1 MPSMLTPMAP
11 HWGAGSSLSARSS
24 NASSSSLRT
33 FLVLKDPSTADAS
46 TMYVS
51 YKSQACQRAV
61 TWADLSPVD
70 PLLPL
75 SIHVPLRRRT
85 SSSFDTMSSESM
97 AQNVWQLSFDFLD
110 LESLTQCSLVCK
122 EMHEVAQS
130 PYLWLSA
137 YCRRWRHNNRLSR
150 KFMLLSYKNLVAMN
164 ALRASIDPKLSTRGR
179 TALQP
184 DLTVHVLNNS
194 MLRSFQR
201 GAVDS
206 IRSYNALPVLSVA
219 KALSLDVSYFEVGQ
233 IKGCASVGIASV
245 YDKPSMNA
253 YGFGMD
259 DHVGWKGISFGYH
272 SHDGGFVAHNG
283 EVSYGGVRSSF
294 GPGFG
299 KDNETSPDG
308 SVVGCGFNRK
318 TREIFFTL
326 NGRMIGAPPVLIP
339 TENIQY
345 AAAVAL
351 HSFNDACV
359 LNLGGAP
366 FRFDIEEYCLSLAYQ
381 DSI

>member
-1 MPSMLTPMAP
+1 MPGMLTAQPMAP
-11 HWGAGSSLSARSS
+11 HWGAGSSPSATT
-24 NASSSSLRT
+24 NASSGLCT
-33 FLVLKDPSTADAS
+33 YVVLKDQS

-51 YKSQACQRAV
+51 YSSKTSVKCQQRSV
-61 TWADLSPVD
+61 TWDDLAPAG

-75 SIHVPLRRRT
+75 SISVPLRRR
-85 SSSFDTMSSESM
+85 SNSSFDTMSSDSM
-97 AQNVWQLSFDFLD
+97 AQNVWQLCFDFLD
-110 LESLTQCSLVCK
+110 LESLKHCSLVSK
-122 EMHEVAQS
+122 EMFEVAKS

-137 YCRRWRHNNRLSR
+137 YCRNWRSNARLSR
-150 KFMLLSYKNLVAMN
+150 KFMLLSYKNLVALN
-164 ALRASIDPKLSTRGR
+164 VLRERVDLKLSTRGR
-179 TALQP
+179 TTLLP
-184 DLTVHVLNNS
+184 DRTVHVLNNS

-206 IRSYNALPVLSVA
+206 VRSYSALPTLSVA
-219 KALSLDVSYFEVGQ
+219 KALNIDVCYFEVAQ

-245 YDKPSMNA
+245 YEKPAMNS

-259 DHVGWKGISFGYH
+259 DHVGWKGVSFGYH

-283 EVSYGGVRSSF
+283 EASYGGVRTSF

-299 KDNETSPDG
+299 KDNEANPDG
-308 SVVGCGFNRK
+308 SVVGCGFNRA

-326 NGRMIGAPPVLIP
+326 NGRMVGAPPVLIP
-339 TENIQY
+339 TDGVHY
-345 AAAVAL
+345 AAAVSL

-366 FRFDIEEYCLSLAYQ
+366 FRFDIDEYCLSLAYQ
-381 DSI
+381 HI